1 MKHLIQEVRSMTI
14 EINDRVTTYSKN
26 KTERENT
33 TYPQDHSEQSSNT
46 FIITQENINHEKI
59 NSLSI
64 QTTLPKS

>member
-33 TYPQDHSEQSSNT
+33 TYPQDLSEQS
-46 FIITQENINHEKI
+46 
-59 NSLSI
+59 
-64 QTTLPKS
+64 